1 MIADTFSQRF
11 LGEQP
16 GQVASISLLK
26 KKKKKSSL
34 VFPFRFGDYLPSF
47 TNSNVISH

>member
-26 KKKKKSSL
+26 KKKILSCISL
-34 VFPFRFGDYLPSF
+34 QIWRLSA
-47 TNSNVISH
+47 IIH

>member
-26 KKKKKSSL
+26 KKKNPLLYFPSDLETICHHSL
-34 VFPFRFGDYLPSF
+34 TVM
-47 TNSNVISH
+47 

>member
-26 KKKKKSSL
+26 KKKKNPLLYFPSDLATICHHSL
-34 VFPFRFGDYLPSF
+34 TVM
-47 TNSNVISH
+47 